1 MQLNNCFM
9 RLIRNFFFYIGLFF
23 LFQIRVNAQ
32 PQIPFFGKQYLINGY
47 ANALTGETI
56 SYFSVYPRY
65 AKEALLT
72 RCTDGKKAIEWE
84 TDVIPSTA
92 EGDYAY
98 FTWIA
103 SHSTG
108 TSSGIRNFDLYID
121 DKYSLTFSTHPND
134 YPAYWTF
141 AGKDSTRIVFEYRT
155 RDGAGDA
162 HGMAYLRV
170 PLSVYG
176 KGKSLRIKIIGQ
188 NQNSNDWYMTFKY
201 SFKERVDIAALPF
214 ILRGGGGHAQ
224 PLELTVLH
232 FGDTR
237 KMKVEI
243 NKDIQKEF
251 SVSNGFNVFY
261 VPVSTVNKIT
271 NLLVKVKIDDIYSVD
286 TSIIMKPVIY
296 REIDLVHHAHTD
308 IGYSHIQEDVIKI
321 HNENIRR
328 ALYLIEKTKDYPPES
343 RFKWNIESAWA
354 VENFLK
360 VTNVRER
367 ELFFKAVKN
376 KSIVISATYANILT
390 GLCTPEEMN
399 WITEY
404 ARGLRD
410 NMKLPV
416 NTGMMRDIPGMSWSM
431 VSALAKNGIR
441 YFSNGPNYVEGLP
454 DKGDRIGHTLLEQ
467 GNKAFWW
474 KSPSGKDSIL
484 FWTCGK
490 GYSSWHGTPQGGI
503 FETGLEKIAAYMNEL
518 NAMDYPYS
526 MVQWRYNIVSDN
538 GPTDSTVSDFVKN
551 WNEKYISPKLVLAN
565 ISDMFERF
573 EKLYGKKIPV
583 LSGDFTGYWEDGA
596 YSTAKEEAENRLL
609 SEKLL
614 FLENIAKQKK
624 VSIDK
629 DWLYKA
635 KRNIV
640 LFHEHTWGAWCSI
653 SKPDDPFSVH
663 QWEYK
668 KGFVDSADFFINKI
682 RESLFKNISA
692 PSHIKVIN
700 TLLWKRSGYV
710 EMDAPES
717 FKYNMLTD
725 EKGNKMPLQKNADG
739 KICFIAKNIPAK
751 GEKNYR
757 LSFEGTNSR
766 YPVESLATFTIDS
779 TTGSLK
785 HLSALGR
792 EWVADS
798 RYKGLLQSLYVSG
811 LNPDKFSLSSVKK
824 IEQVENGPVVS
835 KFRITCTM
843 KGANEV
849 IYEITRYNGFD
860 PVKLSV
866 IIDKKAIREKES
878 VHIAFPFAIE
888 QPKTRIGVSGSYI
901 TPEHGQIPGANKD
914 FFCIQRWIDIS
925 GNHNGV
931 TLSCPQGALF
941 EVEDMINEERINNGY
956 KKWKDS
962 AQSSSVLFLYAMNNY
977 WHTNYKADQ
986 EGKTRFD
993 FYLSFHKAFD
1003 TVKARQFGYEMTQPL
1018 TGEWTK

>member
-1 MQLNNCFM
+1 M
-9 RLIRNFFFYIGLFF
+9 RLIRNFFFCIEVIF

-47 ANALTGETI
+47 GRALNGEAI
-56 SYFSVYPRY
+56 PYFSVYPRY
-65 AKEALLT
+65 AKEALLA
-72 RCTDGKKAIEWE
+72 RCTDGKKTIEWE
-84 TDVIPSTA
+84 TDVIPSGTK
-92 EGDYAY
+92 GDYAY

-103 SHSTG
+103 AHSTG
-108 TSSGIRNFDLYID
+108 SSGGTRNFDLYINN
-121 DKYSLTFSTHPND
+121 KYSLTFSTLPND

-141 AGKDSTRIVFEYRT
+141 AGKDSTRIVFEYKT

-176 KGKSLRIKIIGQ
+176 KGKSLRIKVTGQ

-214 ILRGGGGHAQ
+214 ILRNGSGHTQ
-224 PLELTVLH
+224 PLQFTVLH
-232 FGDTR
+232 FGGTR

-243 NKDIQKEF
+243 NKGIKKEF

-261 VPVSTVNKIT
+261 VPVGTVNKKT
-271 NLLVKVKIDDIYSVD
+271 DLRVNVKIDGLYSAD
-286 TSIIMKPVIY
+286 TSIIMKPVIF

-328 ALYLIEKTKDYPPES
+328 ALYLIEKTENYPRES
-343 RFKWNIESAWA
+343 RFRWNIESAWA

-360 VTNVRER
+360 AATDREK

-416 NTGMMRDIPGMSWSM
+416 NTGMMSDIPGMSWSM

-454 DKGDRIGHTLLEQ
+454 DKGDRIGHTLVKQ

-503 FETGLEKIAAYMNEL
+503 FETGSEKIAAYMNEL
-518 NAMDYPYS
+518 DTVGYPYS

-538 GPTDSTVSDFVKN
+538 GPTDSTVSDFVKS

-565 ISDMFERF
+565 VSDMFERF

-614 FLENIAKQKK
+614 LLENIAKQRN
-624 VSIDK
+624 VAIDK

-635 KRNIV
+635 KKNIV

-668 KGFVDSADFFINKI
+668 KRFVDSAGFFINEI
-682 RESLFKNISA
+682 EASLLKNVSS
-692 PSHIKVIN
+692 PSHVKVIN
-700 TLLWKRSGYV
+700 TLSWKRSGYV
-710 EMDAPES
+710 EMDAPET
-717 FKYNMLTD
+717 FKYNTLTD
-725 EKGNKMPLQKNADG
+725 EKGNKMPIQKNADG
-739 KICFIAKNIPAK
+739 KICFIAKDVPAK
-751 GEKNYR
+751 GEKTYR
-757 LSFEGTNSR
+757 LSFEGNNLR
-766 YPVESLATFTIDS
+766 YPFQPFATFTVDS
-779 TTGSLK
+779 MTGSIK
-785 HLSALGR
+785 HLNTLGR
-792 EWVADS
+792 EWVAEG

-811 LNPDKFSLSSVKK
+811 LDPDKFSLSSVKK
-824 IEQVENGPVVS
+824 MERIEEGPVVS
-835 KFRITCTM
+835 KFRITCDLE
-843 KGANEV
+843 GVNEI
-849 IYEITRYNGFD
+849 IYEITQYSGFD
-860 PVKLSV
+860 PVKFSV

-878 VHIAFPFAIE
+878 VHIAFPFAME
-888 QPKTRIGVSGSYI
+888 RPKTRICVGDSCI
-901 TPEHGQIPGANKD
+901 TPEKGQISGANKD
-914 FFCIQRWIDIS
+914 FFCVQRWIDVS
-925 GNHNGV
+925 GNHSGV

-941 EVEDMINEERINNGY
+941 EVGRMIDEERINNGY

-962 AQSSSVLFLYAMNNY
+962 ARSSSLLFLYAMNNY

-993 FYLSFHKAFD
+993 FYLSFHKEFD

-1018 TGEWTK
+1018 AGEWIK